1 MSFAKNEYQQL
12 TLNDNTFSLTARELR
27 MLERSWAKQF
37 AEKIFPLINEEKF
50 SVLYSDKA
58 SRPNTPVNVII
69 GGMVLQELLDLTDE
83 EFMDSLLFDIR
94 FQYALH
100 TTSFKEQPISDRTF
114 SRFRRRCLTY
124 ETETGID
131 LIRET
136 VKELSQEMAS
146 LMNLNGRMKRMDSL
160 MVASNIR
167 KLGRMELLYT
177 CVSDLVTFL
186 HRTGMDELLVGME
199 HYYDPGD
206 YNRVIYHSR
215 SEEAGER
222 ICQILADADKLLTV
236 CEGAC
241 DESPEYQLLVR
252 VMKEQTIID
261 ETGTRRLKTKEDGK
275 MGPQILQNPSD
286 PDATYRE
293 KAGKQNRGYTANV
306 IESVGDNGSIV
317 TDYQY
322 EKNIHS
328 DSQFLKEAID
338 SMEKSSEPVVLIT
351 DGAYSGQKNAD
362 AAAEKNIELV
372 TTDLT
377 GRETKDIAAD
387 FLFTEEGTRV
397 ISCPAGN
404 APKSCSYIKQ
414 TGQCRISF
422 PRNKCENCPHRDQC
436 QPKMFNRTSVLFL
449 SKRSSDRAKSQR
461 AMKTEQF
468 KALARIRNG
477 VETIPSILRRKYQ
490 IDHMPVRGLLATKL
504 RFGIKLA
511 ALNFKKLSAYLDSLD
526 QCALLSANS

>member
-1 MSFAKNEYQQL
+1 MSFAKNACQQL
-12 TLNDNTFSLTARELR
+12 NLNDSTFSLTSRELR
-27 MLERSWAKQF
+27 MLEKSWAKQF
-37 AEKIFPLINEEKF
+37 AEKIFPQINEEKF
-50 SVLYSDKA
+50 SVLYSQKA
-58 SRPNTPVNVII
+58 SRPNTPVNVIV
-69 GGMVLQELLDLTDE
+69 GGMVIQELLDLTDE

-100 TTSFKEQPISDRTF
+100 TTSFEEQPISDRTF
-114 SRFRRRCLTY
+114 SRFRRRCITY

-131 LIRET
+131 LIHET
-136 VKELSQEMAS
+136 VKELSEEMAS
-146 LMNLNGRMKRMDSL
+146 LMNLNGKMKRIDSL

-177 CVSDLVTFL
+177 CVSDFVTFL
-186 HRTGMDELLVGME
+186 HRMGMDELLAGME

-215 SEEAGER
+215 SEEAGQR
-222 ICQILADADKLLTV
+222 INQILADADKLLTV
-236 CEGAC
+236 CEGTC
-241 DESPEYQLLVR
+241 DESSEYQLLVR

-261 ETGTRRLKTKEDGK
+261 GTGTRRLKTKNDGQ

-286 PDATYRE
+286 PEATYRE
-293 KAGKQNRGYTANV
+293 KAGKQHRGYTANV

-322 EKNIHS
+322 DQNIHS

-338 SMEKSSEPVVLIT
+338 SVKGSTETVVFIA
-351 DGAYSGQKNAD
+351 DGAYSGQGNVA

-377 GRETKDIAAD
+377 GRERKDIAAD
-387 FLFTEEGTRV
+387 FLLTEDGNRV
-397 ISCPAGN
+397 ISCPSGN
-404 APKSCSYIKQ
+404 RPKSCSHIKQ

-422 PRNKCENCPHRDQC
+422 QRNKCENCPHRDRC
-436 QPKMFNRTSVLFL
+436 QPKMFNRTSVLYL
-449 SKRSSDRAKSQR
+449 SKKSSDRAKSQR
-461 AMKTEQF
+461 AMKTGVF
-468 KALARIRNG
+468 KELARIRNG
-477 VETIPSILRRKYQ
+477 VESIPSILRRKYQ
-490 IDHMPVRGLLATKL
+490 IDHMPVRGLLSTKL

-511 ALNFKKLSAYLDSLD
+511 ALNFKKLSAYLNSWE
-526 QCALLSANS
+526 QCALISENS

>member
-1 MSFAKNEYQQL
+1 M
-12 TLNDNTFSLTARELR
+12 FSLTARERR
-27 MLERSWAKQF
+27 MLEKSWAKPF
-37 AEKIFPLINEEKF
+37 AEKIFPLINEEIF

-69 GGMVLQELLDLTDE
+69 GGMVLEELMGLTDE

-100 TTSFKEQPISDRTF
+100 TTSFKEQPVSDRTF

-131 LIRET
+131 LIHDT
-136 VKELSQEMAS
+136 VKELSGEMAA
-146 LMNLNGRMKRMDSL
+146 LMELNGRMKRMDSL

-177 CVSDLVTFL
+177 CVADLVSFL
-186 HRTGMDELLVGME
+186 HRTGMDDLLGGME
-199 HYYDPGD
+199 HYYDPND
-206 YNRVIYHSR
+206 YNQVIYHSK
-215 SEEAGER
+215 SEDASDR
-222 ICQILADADKLLTV
+222 IKQILADADKLLTE

-241 DESPEYQLLVR
+241 DESSAYQLLVR
-252 VMKEQTIID
+252 VLKEQTVV
-261 ETGTRRLKTKEDGK
+261 EESGTRRLKTKEDGA
-275 MGPQILQNPSD
+275 MGSQILQNPSD

-306 IESVGDNGSIV
+306 VETVGDNGSIV

-322 EKNIHS
+322 EKNTHS
-328 DSQFLKEAID
+328 DSQFLKETVDA
-338 SMEKSSEPVVLIT
+338 MEKTEEPTVLIT
-351 DGAYSGQKNAD
+351 DGAYSGKDNTD
-362 AAAEKNIELV
+362 AAAKKNIDLV

-377 GRETKDIAAD
+377 GREAKDIAAD
-387 FLFTEEGTRV
+387 FEFTEDGKKV
-397 ISCPAGN
+397 IHCPAGN
-404 APKSCSYIKQ
+404 TPKSCNYINQ

-422 PRNKCENCPHRDQC
+422 PRNKCENCPHHDQC
-436 QPKMFNRTSVLFL
+436 NPKMFNRTSVIFL
-449 SKRSSDRAKSQR
+449 SKKSSDRAKMQR
-461 AMKTEQF
+461 KMKTKKYKE
-468 KALARIRNG
+468 LSRIRNG

-490 IDHMPVRGLLATKL
+490 IDHMPVRGLLPTKF

-511 ALNFKKLSAYLDSLD
+511 ALNFKKLFGYLNSLG
-526 QCALLSANS
+526 QCALIPKIS